1 MDIGLFYYRLPVT
14 WAINNTSEVKVSSMR
29 SSSGSDTHSSVL
41 FRLHLGGSDEL
52 LLAKQMTQ
60 TAVNVPCTLISFV
73 HKCEFFLF
81 SRVIMT
87 HSISFQF
94 FTFNQKCTSK
104 FPADNLVSIRQT

>member
-1 MDIGLFYYRLPVT
+1 MDIGLFYCGLPVT

-73 HKCEFFLF
+73 HKCEFFFILKGHNDSLHFF
-81 SRVIMT
+81 SVF
-87 HSISFQF
+87 HFQPEMHF
-94 FTFNQKCTSK
+94 QVPS
-104 FPADNLVSIRQT
+104 